1 MRIELETLEPRYRP
15 QRALECYFCGS
26 KFAAHVV
33 TADAFTDNEGLPI
46 FCGHVCPGCIERG
59 EEWLERR
66 LESNA
71 AWARAEAEEKEVL
84 RLEGVSESPTVEEYR
99 LFERIA
105 ALD

>member
-1 MRIELETLEPRYRP
+1 MRIELETIEPRYR
-15 QRALECYFCGS
+15 RGHMLRCYFCWGR
-26 KFAAHVV
+26 FPEGAALANAISDDGQV
-33 TADAFTDNEGLPI
+33 
-46 FCGHVCPGCIERG
+46 FCGHVCPDCIGRG

-71 AWARAEAEEKEVL
+71 EWARDIADEEEEL
-84 RLEGVSESPTVEEYR
+84 SLEGVSEIPTLEEYR